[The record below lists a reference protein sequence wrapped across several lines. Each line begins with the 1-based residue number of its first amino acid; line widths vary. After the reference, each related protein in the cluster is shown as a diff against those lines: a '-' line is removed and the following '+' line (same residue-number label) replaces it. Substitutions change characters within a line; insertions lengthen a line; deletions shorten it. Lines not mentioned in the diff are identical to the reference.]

1 MCAENGLDI
10 DVLKDPDLILTELEN
25 NLIAR
30 NIISR
35 RYTNFQNQDGVA
47 HMIDL

>member
-1 MCAENGLDI
+1 MCAKNGLDI
-10 DVLKDPDLILTELEN
+10 DVLKDPDPELEN